1 MRKESVRPDVRIIT
15 RKTVRD
21 SEKIDNNQPHLEL
34 MLEGGETIR
43 SSMALAVFE
52 KQLLFLFQLCP
63 KTEIILC
70 SPIQLLIF
78 SRVLTM
84 VNFFYEKLELKY
96 FSLIKEI
103 VPTLVM

>member
-1 MRKESVRPDVRIIT
+1 MRKQSVHPDVRIIT

-43 SSMALAVFE
+43 SSTALAVFK
-52 KQLLFLFQLCP
+52 KQLLFWFQLCP
-63 KTEIILC
+63 KTEIIIC
-70 SPIQLLIF
+70 SPIQFLIF
-78 SRVLTM
+78 SRALTM
-84 VNFFYEKLELKY
+84 VNFFFYEKPELKY

-103 VPTLVM
+103 VPT